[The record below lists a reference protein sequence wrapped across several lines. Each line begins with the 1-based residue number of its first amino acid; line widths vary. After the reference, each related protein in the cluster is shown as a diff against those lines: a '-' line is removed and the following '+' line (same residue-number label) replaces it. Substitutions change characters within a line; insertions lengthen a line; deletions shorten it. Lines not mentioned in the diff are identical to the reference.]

1 MHKKFLITGYLT
13 VFLLFFSGCKI
24 LTKRDYV
31 PFNVSD
37 ASYYSWFAKGNESG
51 TNIQIRLRDVN
62 PEVKFDSIIFR
73 NVRVAV
79 YASDEGDEVIMESII
94 PGSSSRF
101 EGSQE
106 GEDKSN
112 CLMYKYRGK
121 RRIYILGKFRRKKMR
136 YYL

>member
-1 MHKKFLITGYLT
+1 MHKKIFITSCLI

-31 PFNVSD
+31 PFTVSD

-51 TNIQIRLRDVN
+51 TNIQIRLRDVD
-62 PEVKFDSIIFR
+62 PAVKFDSIIFR

-79 YASDEGDEVIMESII
+79 YASDEGDEVILESII
-94 PGSSSRF
+94 PASSSPN
-101 EGSQE
+101 ESITE
-106 GEDKSN
+106 EEDQSN
-112 CLMYKYRGK
+112 SLMYNYRGK
-121 RRIYILGKFRRKKMR
+121 KRIYILGKFRREKMR